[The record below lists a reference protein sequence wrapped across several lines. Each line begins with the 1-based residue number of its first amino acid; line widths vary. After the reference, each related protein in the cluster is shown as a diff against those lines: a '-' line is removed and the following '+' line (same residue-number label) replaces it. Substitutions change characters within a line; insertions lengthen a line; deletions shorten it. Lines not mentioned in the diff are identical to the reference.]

1 MANSLI
7 RLEIVTPGGVAYSEE
22 VEHAVIP
29 TANGKIDI
37 LQHHA
42 PLIDRLVPADV
53 KVVNKDKKIDYLAI
67 GAGFVEV
74 YAEKI
79 YIITDQ
85 AILVDEDDDA
95 EIEAAIKRAE
105 DALEEGKNSNFDEAQ
120 LQLLEAAA
128 KFEQARKLAKGKTR

>member
-1 MANSLI
+1 MAKSLI
-7 RLEIVTPGGVAYSEE
+7 RLEIVTPGGVVYSEE

-37 LQHHA
+37 LQHHV

-53 KVVNKDKKIDYLAI
+53 KVVDRDKKVDYLAI
-67 GAGFVEV
+67 GSGFVEV

-85 AILVDEDDDA
+85 AILVNEDDDA
-95 EIEAAIKRAE
+95 EIEEAIKRAE
-105 DALEEGKNSNFDEAQ
+105 EALEKGKNSNFDEAQ
-120 LQLLEAAA
+120 LQVLEAAA

>member
-1 MANSLI
+1 MAQSLI
-7 RLEIVTPGGVAYSEE
+7 RLEIVTPGGVVYSED

-53 KVVNKDKKIDYLAI
+53 KVVDKDNKTEYLAI

-79 YIITDQ
+79 SIITDQ
-85 AILVDEDDDA
+85 AILVDEDDQEQID
-95 EIEAAIKRAE
+95 AAIKRQKR
-105 DALEEGKNSNFDEAQ
+105 L
-120 LQLLEAAA
+120 
-128 KFEQARKLAKGKTR
+128 

>member
-1 MANSLI
+1 MAQSI
-7 RLEIVTPGGVAYSEE
+7 IKLEIVTPNGVVYSEDI
-22 VEHAVIP
+22 EHAVIP

-53 KVVNKDKKIDYLAI
+53 KVVVNGNTDYLAV
-67 GAGFVEV
+67 GSGFVEV

-79 YIITDQ
+79 SIISDQ
-85 AILVDEDDDA
+85 AILIADDDNQ
-95 EIEAAIKRAE
+95 EIEAAIKRADE
-105 DALEEGKNSNFDEAQ
+105 ALEEGRKSNFDEAQ

-128 KFEQARKLAKGKTR
+128 KFEQARKLAKGKSI

>member
-29 TANGKIDI
+29 TVNGKIDI

>member
-1 MANSLI
+1 MAKSFI
-7 RLEIVTPGGVAYSEE
+7 KLEIVTPNGVVYSEG
-22 VEHAVIP
+22 VEHVVIP
-29 TANGKIDI
+29 SANGKIDI

-53 KVVNKDKKIDYLAI
+53 KVVKDGKTEFLAI
-67 GAGFVEV
+67 SSGFVEV

-79 YIITDQ
+79 SIITDQ
-85 AILVDEDDDA
+85 AILVDDDDDQ

-105 DALEEGKNSNFDEAQ
+105 EALIEGKNSKFDEAQ
-120 LQLLEAAA
+120 LQLLEASA

>member
-1 MANSLI
+1 MAKSLI
-7 RLEIVTPGGVAYSEE
+7 RLEIVTPGGVVYSEE

-53 KVVNKDKKIDYLAI
+53 KVVDRDKKVDYLAI
-67 GAGFVEV
+67 GSGFVEV

-85 AILVDEDDDA
+85 AILVNEDDDA
-95 EIEAAIKRAE
+95 EIEEAIKRAE
-105 DALEEGKNSNFDEAQ
+105 EALEKGKDSNFDEAQ
-120 LQLLEAAA
+120 LQVLEAAA

>member
-53 KVVNKDKKIDYLAI
+53 KVVNKDKKVDYLAI

-105 DALEEGKNSNFDEAQ
+105 DALEEGKNNNFDEAQ